1 MEIITKRFNLMLLGV
16 GMHIPFVKLSLRSRV
31 ARLPFK
37 VKNPNLSNFW
47 RFWQWKMLVYFM
59 PMWSLLRPFG
69 LFCGHL
75 VYFLAFWYMLWLSGI
90 FFCLGMLYQEKSG
103 NPGQSHSSLSY
114 TERRLFVLFYA
125 VCLFE
130 KHAVLAKGLIGT
142 LRVSL
147 LFGRTE
153 LFIVQLNV
161 T

>member
-1 MEIITKRFNLMLLGV
+1 
-16 GMHIPFVKLSLRSRV
+16 MHIAFIKPSLRSRV

-47 RFWQWKMLVYFM
+47 RFLQWKMLVSFM
-59 PMWSLLRPFG
+59 PMWSVLLVF
-69 LFCGHL
+69 
-75 VYFLAFWYMLWLSGI
+75 FLAFWYILRLSGT
-90 FFCLGMLYQEKSG
+90 FFCLGMLYLEKSG